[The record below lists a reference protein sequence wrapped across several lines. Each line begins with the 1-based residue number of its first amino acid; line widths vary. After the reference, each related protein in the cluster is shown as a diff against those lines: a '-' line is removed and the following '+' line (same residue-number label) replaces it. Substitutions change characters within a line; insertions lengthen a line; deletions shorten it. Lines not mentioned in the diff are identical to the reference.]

1 MKGVIFDLGYST
13 YQMNDPEKGLSF
25 KNTGELNMKLGLNN
39 FSAKEVIN
47 SLSERELFIF
57 LNFLVKKTKAK

>member
-1 MKGVIFDLGYST
+1 
-13 YQMNDPEKGLSF
+13 MNDPEKGLSF

-39 FSAKEVIN
+39 FSAKKLLIALV
-47 SLSERELFIF
+47 RENYLAF